1 MTEIEIR
8 ALTADDVEAYWSCR
22 LEALE
27 RDPTAFSSSVED
39 HLKLSRDEIRRRLAA
54 DPANNFVMGAFAD
67 GKLVG
72 TAGFARETQPKMR
85 HKGRIWGV
93 YLKAEIRGKGV
104 GRRLMQAVLD
114 RATKIQGVEQILISV
129 ATTQAAAVALYRSL
143 GFTTWGEE
151 SRALKVGDR
160 YIDEEYMILPLPRT
174 ADPSSGWKPSSG

>member
-93 YLKAEIRGKGV
+93 
-104 GRRLMQAVLD
+104 
-114 RATKIQGVEQILISV
+114 
-129 ATTQAAAVALYRSL
+129 
-143 GFTTWGEE
+143 
-151 SRALKVGDR
+151 
-160 YIDEEYMILPLPRT
+160 
-174 ADPSSGWKPSSG
+174 